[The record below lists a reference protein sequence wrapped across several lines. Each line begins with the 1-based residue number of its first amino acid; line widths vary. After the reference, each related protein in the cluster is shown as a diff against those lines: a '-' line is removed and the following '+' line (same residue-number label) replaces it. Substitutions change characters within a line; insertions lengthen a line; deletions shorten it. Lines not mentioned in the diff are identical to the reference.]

1 MSSALTARIILDLCM
16 AIILLCAY
24 AYRITGDVAHEWLGV
39 SVSVLF
45 IAHNVINYRWY
56 KNIVKGAY
64 TARRVI
70 MTTANVLLALAMA
83 TLVIAGFMQSRTVLS
98 FLNLPGDM
106 NLRQIHTTAAYWAL
120 PLIGVHIGLNWG
132 MAIAGIRKMLN
143 INSVNP
149 ACAIIMRILVVAFVV
164 FGIWSS
170 FDRDMFA
177 KLFLGFSF
185 DYWPPERPF
194 VLFFAETLS
203 IMGIYV
209 FAAYYLM
216 KRFSLIKYFNCV
228 NIEFFTVIR

>member
-1 MSSALTARIILDLCM
+1 M

-39 SVSVLF
+39 SASALF
-45 IAHNVINYRWY
+45 IAHNIINYRWY
-56 KNIVKGAY
+56 KNIGKGAY

-70 MTTANVLLALAMA
+70 MTTVNTLLALA

-98 FLNLPGDM
+98 FLDLPGDM

-132 MAIAGIRKMLN
+132 MAKAGIRKMLN

-149 ACAIIMRILVVAFVV
+149 VCAIIARIFVFVFVV

-177 KLFLGFSF
+177 KLFLRFSF

-216 KRFSLIKYFNCV
+216 KLFSWLKNK
-228 NIEFFTVIR
+228 

>member
-24 AYRITGDVAHEWLGV
+24 AYRITGDVA
-39 SVSVLF
+39 
-45 IAHNVINYRWY
+45 
-56 KNIVKGAY
+56 
-64 TARRVI
+64 
-70 MTTANVLLALAMA
+70 
-83 TLVIAGFMQSRTVLS
+83 
-98 FLNLPGDM
+98 
-106 NLRQIHTTAAYWAL
+106 YWCL

-132 MAIAGIRKMLN
+132 MAKAGIRKMLN

-149 ACAIIMRILVVAFVV
+149 VCAIIARIFVVAFVV

-194 VLFFAETLS
+194 ILFFAETLS

-209 FAAYYLM
+209 FAAYYLSTPRRR
-216 KRFSLIKYFNCV
+216 KPSFSFIGSA
-228 NIEFFTVIR
+228 IAFFFALCTIDQTLLFVKFV